1 MAFPKIW
8 RRTFIV
14 HCIEVKG
21 ASHPRRQRGSL
32 VTAAA
37 YLLFAG
43 GLAAL
48 LSGCASSPMPPWPGS
63 QAAAGA
69 PASASGGT
77 ASGGAIAARAAPP
90 LAAALATAAQEP
102 AKSWPEYQRR
112 AALRMVAASPEQAYT
127 GPVPEPLLA
136 IPVLEVELRSDGQI
150 ARINVVRTPT
160 QAEDTVQIAIEAVQK
175 AAPFGDVRKLPRP
188 WKFVEV
194 FLFNDN
200 RQFKPRSLDD

>member
-1 MAFPKIW
+1 
-8 RRTFIV
+8 
-14 HCIEVKG
+14 
-21 ASHPRRQRGSL
+21 
-32 VTAAA
+32 
-37 YLLFAG
+37 
-43 GLAAL
+43 
-48 LSGCASSPMPPWPGS
+48 
-63 QAAAGA
+63 
-69 PASASGGT
+69 
-77 ASGGAIAARAAPP
+77 
-90 LAAALATAAQEP
+90 
-102 AKSWPEYQRR
+102 
-112 AALRMVAASPEQAYT
+112 
-127 GPVPEPLLA
+127 LLA